1 MDSKRDYCLQRLMP
15 VPHLRRK
22 KKGDTKMEE
31 LENKKELNKEHLEQ
45 VAGGDWD
52 DEPAKYRVG
61 DTVRYVEFG
70 EEHVGTIYS
79 AYKDW
84 GLESWAYGIQG
95 NGFTCIP
102 VRQSHIL
109 GYA

>member
-1 MDSKRDYCLQRLMP
+1 M
-15 VPHLRRK
+15 
-22 KKGDTKMEE
+22 
-31 LENKKELNKEHLEQ
+31 
-45 VAGGDWD
+45 
-52 DEPAKYRVG
+52 
-61 DTVRYVEFG
+61 
-70 EEHVGTIYS
+70 
-79 AYKDW
+79 